1 MNELAVKSGYL
12 GLLSD
17 KDSSVLRRR
26 ERMEENSPYN
36 WSVLIERFHQS
47 VLLKCVNIVRS
58 RPKKRTARRHKATIE
73 RLNMNNEPSL

>member
-1 MNELAVKSGYL
+1 MNELAGYL

-36 WSVLIERFHQS
+36 CSVLTERFHQS

-58 RPKKRTARRHKATIE
+58 GLRKGQRDGTKQR
-73 RLNMNNEPSL
+73 